1 MAMCYLE
8 IKVDLPY
15 LQNLKEK
22 RGIIKSII
30 SRSSKKFNISIA
42 EIDLNDFW
50 QSALLGIALVS
61 NDGKTFDNVIKNLV
75 NFLEIN
81 YPDIIISITA
91 KEIF

>member
-15 LQNLKEK
+15 SQNLKEK

-91 KEIF
+91 KEVF

>member
-15 LQNLKEK
+15 SQNLKEK

>member
-1 MAMCYLE
+1 MALCYLE

-15 LQNLKEK
+15 SQNLKEK

>member
-1 MAMCYLE
+1 MALCYLE

-15 LQNLKEK
+15 SQNLKEK

-91 KEIF
+91 KEVF